1 MSDVVSKITLAFR
14 DQATPGLRN
23 VGSELDA
30 LRSKASGFKGAL
42 ASIGQGIG
50 VGAGMTGFSGMTDL
64 LSSAGST
71 NMRVE
76 NIGAAYEAIMGDAD
90 KARAQLAFIRE
101 ESDRLC
107 LS

>member
-42 ASIGQGIG
+42 ASIP
-50 VGAGMTGFSGMTDL
+50 
-64 LSSAGST
+64 
-71 NMRVE
+71 
-76 NIGAAYEAIMGDAD
+76 
-90 KARAQLAFIRE
+90 K
-101 ESDRLC
+101 
-107 LS
+107 